1 MYETLFSFWEDR
13 WRELLVSNY
22 YRDWILERRLEI
34 MNEQKG
40 KMKN

>member
-1 MYETLFSFWEDR
+1 MRLYFHFGKTDGEK
-13 WRELLVSNY
+13 LLVLNY